1 MKRKHRDPKPDQK
14 NADIAPP
21 DDSQWLPRW
30 APYVVFA
37 LLAAFLF
44 REFIISNGILFG
56 TDVLALGYYARHFY
70 AEMVRSGTFPMWNPY
85 VFGGLPFVDAMHG
98 DIFYPTT
105 VMKFVMPVH
114 RAMGWKI
121 VLHVFLAGVFTY
133 GWLRHLGIGRL
144 IASFGGVTYML
155 APVMVTLVYP
165 GHDGKLFV
173 SALTPLALWVS
184 DWAIVR
190 GGLWR
195 FATLALV
202 AALLIFTAHMQLAY
216 YTVWAIFI
224 LAIYRLVEA
233 RRASQVSTSGLTQ
246 RFALFALAGIIG
258 ALGIG
263 AVQLWT
269 PLRYLTKYSQRVE
282 KSIEAESESAYAR
295 ATSWSLHPEEA
306 FSLIVPEFVGA
317 NLQTA
322 RGSVQTYWGR
332 NPFKL
337 NHEYAGLLPLLLL
350 PVAFLARRRRGEVWL
365 FTGIAV
371 ASLIFALGAT
381 TPLFRL
387 FYWLV
392 PGVKLFRAP
401 SSIMFVFAIAVV
413 TVAALGLQ
421 GAKESKE
428 SDDWSEVSRK
438 TGRYLWGAA
447 AFLLGLALLG
457 SAGVLTDLWQATLY
471 PNMAPAKLAALQA
484 NLPNIKTGLWLS
496 FLLAGGLAGAWQLMA
511 RGTLPRPAFIVAI
524 VLLSALDMFRV
535 NPQFIF
541 VVPVEPLYPKDD
553 VTEFLL
559 EKAESEDPFRVFA
572 LPGTIHQPN
581 HFAFYGIE
589 ELTGHH
595 GNELGRFIDMTQPEV
610 LQASGLMMLRLLNV
624 RYLVASGPVRG
635 PGIRPAF
642 EGQRASVFE
651 VRSGAPRAFLVGAA
665 EVLPDTLILDRLTSR
680 AFQAWNV
687 AILEDSLGYPLEPV
701 QRSLPVDSVQG
712 TVRLEQREDGI
723 RWLER
728 GVNSQTLE
736 VEVEAPSLLVISD
749 NYYPAW
755 RATVD
760 GETVPVVR
768 ADYSFRGVP
777 VPAGTH
783 EVRLEYHSKLFQAA
797 TWTTVL
803 SLLLVVAVIVG
814 THLGERRMSAR
825 AEPGER

>member
-1 MKRKHRDPKPDQK
+1 MKRKHKGQKPKQE
-14 NADIAPP
+14 IVRS
-21 DDSQWLPRW
+21 DDSRWLPGW
-30 APYVVFA
+30 APYAVFA

-44 REFIISNGILFG
+44 REFIISDGILFG

-70 AEMVRSGTFPMWNPY
+70 AEMVRSGTFPMWNPHI
-85 VFGGLPFVDAMHG
+85 FGGLPFVDAMHG

-105 VMKFVMPVH
+105 VLKFLMPVH

-133 GWLRHLGIGRL
+133 GWLRHLSIGRL
-144 IASFGGVTYML
+144 ISLFGGVTYML

-173 SALTPLALWVS
+173 SALTPLALWVT

-190 GGLWR
+190 GGVRR

-202 AALLIFTAHMQLAY
+202 VALLIYTAHMQLAY
-216 YTVWAIFI
+216 YTVWAIAV
-224 LAIYRLVEA
+224 LAIYRLIEA
-233 RRASQVSTSGLTQ
+233 RRTAGASNGK
-246 RFALFALAGIIG
+246 LAGRFVMFGLAGVIG

-263 AVQLWT
+263 AMQLWT

-282 KSIEAESESAYAR
+282 KSIEAEAESAYTR

-317 NLQTA
+317 NLHTEQ
-322 RGSVQTYWGR
+322 GPVQTYWGR

-337 NHEYAGLLPLLLL
+337 NHEYAGLIPLLLL
-350 PVAFLARRRRGEVWL
+350 PVAFLVRRRRGEVWL
-365 FTGIAV
+365 FTGIAA

-413 TVAALGLQ
+413 TVAALGLE
-421 GAKESKE
+421 GTRESEK
-428 SDDWSEVSRK
+428 SDDWGVITRK
-438 TGRYLWGAA
+438 VGFYLWGAA
-447 AFLLGLALLG
+447 GFLLLLALLG
-457 SAGVLTDLWQATLY
+457 STGLLTDLWQAVLY
-471 PNMAPAKLAALQA
+471 PNMVPPKLAALQA
-484 NLPNIKTGLWLS
+484 NLPNISRGLWLS
-496 FLLAGGLAGAWQLMA
+496 FLLAGLLAGGWQLMV
-511 RGTLPRPAFIVAI
+511 RGSLPRVAFIVAI
-524 VLLSALDMFRV
+524 ALLSALDMFRV
-535 NPQFIF
+535 NPQYIL
-541 VVPVEPLYPKDD
+541 VVPVAPLYPKDD

-559 EKAESEDPFRVFA
+559 EKVETEDPFRVFA
-572 LPGTIHQPN
+572 LPGTVHQPN
-581 HFAFYGIE
+581 HFAFYGVD

-595 GNELGRFIDMTQPEV
+595 GNELGRYIDMTQPEV
-610 LQASGLMMLRLLNV
+610 LQAGGLRMLRVMNV
-624 RYLVASGPVRG
+624 RYIVAPGPIRG

-651 VRSGAPRAFLVGAA
+651 VRLGAPRAFLVGAA
-665 EVLPDTLILDRLTSR
+665 EVVPDTLALDRLM
-680 AFQAWNV
+680 AADLEPWNV
-687 AILEDSLGYPLEPV
+687 AVLEDSLDYPLVPIVRE
-701 QRSLPVDSVQG
+701 LPVDTATG
-712 TVRLEQREDGI
+712 TAPLSGAVRDDV
-723 RWLER
+723 RWLKR

-736 VEVEAPSLLVISD
+736 VEAEAPSLLVISD

-760 GETVPVVR
+760 GEPVPVVL
-768 ADYSFRGVP
+768 ADYSFRGIP
-777 VPAGTH
+777 VPEGTH
-783 EVRLEYHSKLFQAA
+783 EVRLEYHSRLFQAA
-797 TWTTVL
+797 VWTTLL
-803 SLLLVVAVIVG
+803 SILLVVGLIVAI
-814 THLGERRMSAR
+814 HVRDRRAAAR
-825 AEPGER
+825 VEPNDQ